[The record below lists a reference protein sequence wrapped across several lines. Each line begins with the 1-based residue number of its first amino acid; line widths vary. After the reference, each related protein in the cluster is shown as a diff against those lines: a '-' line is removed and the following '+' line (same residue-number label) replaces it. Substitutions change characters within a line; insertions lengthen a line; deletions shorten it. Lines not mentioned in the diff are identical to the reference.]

1 MASEIAQSYS
11 RFLKLNSLKILKK
24 SLSFTYRYSFNF
36 NILIITEI
44 VTFSRE
50 IIVTESKIIIHD
62 KTS

>member
-1 MASEIAQSYS
+1 MWIT
-11 RFLKLNSLKILKK
+11 LKLTVIYYSL
-24 SLSFTYRYSFNF
+24 NF

-50 IIVTESKIIIHD
+50 IIVIDRKIIIHD